1 MKRYIYKVSFSVEV
15 IAENKTDAD
24 GSIQE
29 LDYNFLETTGCASL
43 NSFEMSDME
52 VEHIHPLTEK
62 EMEQYFDD
70 ANRLIPV
77 DHDEDFEAA
86 KWQRGLTK

>member
-1 MKRYIYKVSFSVEV
+1 
-15 IAENKTDAD
+15 
-24 GSIQE
+24 
-29 LDYNFLETTGCASL
+29 
-43 NSFEMSDME
+43 ME

>member
-24 GSIQE
+24 GAIQE

-43 NSFEMSDME
+43 HSFEMSDME

-62 EMEQYFDD
+62 EWTWE
-70 ANRLIPV
+70 
-77 DHDEDFEAA
+77 EKE
-86 KWQRGLTK
+86 

>member
-43 NSFEMSDME
+43 QSFEMSDME
-52 VEHIHPLTEK
+52 VEHIHPLTDKEK
-62 EMEQYFDD
+62 KEYFD
-70 ANRLIPV
+70 A
-77 DHDEDFEAA
+77 
-86 KWQRGLTK
+86 